1 MAIIKKIIGREILDS
16 RGYPT
21 VEAIVLLDDGSVGS
35 FAVPSGASI
44 GRHEAVE
51 LRDADPAR
59 YGGKGVLKCLHN
71 IVAILAPKILG
82 KDAANQAEI
91 DKILI
96 DSDGSEDKSR
106 LGANTILAI
115 SIAVTKA
122 QSSSEK
128 MTVYKYV
135 SKLLNGADSQKF
147 QIPTPMFNIL
157 NGGKHGG
164 GNTDFQEFMIVPPQA
179 THYSQNLRLG
189 AEIYYSLKEVITNHS
204 GVTLIGDEGGYAPV
218 LYTNSDALK
227 LLEEAVQKA
236 NYKLGMDVFFS
247 LDVAASYFLEG
258 NAYKIKDRPVALSTN
273 DFIEYFKT
281 LNDQYHILSLEDP
294 LSEDDWDGWASIT
307 SKLGSETLIVGDD
320 LITTNLERLNKAIE
334 KKACNAI
341 IVKPNQV
348 GTITETLAV
357 VKRAKEANFKL
368 IVSHRSGETNEDF
381 IADFAVGIGA
391 DYAKF
396 GAPAR
401 GERVAKYNRLLEIE
415 YELS

>member
-1 MAIIKKIIGREILDS
+1 MAVVKKIIGREILDS

-21 VEAIVLLDDGSVGS
+21 VEAIVQLEDGSVGS
-35 FAVPSGASI
+35 FAAPSGASI

-51 LRDADPAR
+51 LRDGDQAR
-59 YGGKGVLKCLHN
+59 FGGKGVLKCLHN

-91 DKILI
+91 DKII
-96 DSDGSEDKSR
+96 IEADGSEDKSR
-106 LGANTILAI
+106 LGANTILSI
-115 SIAVTKA
+115 SAAVTKA
-122 QSSSEK
+122 QSASEK
-128 MTVYKYV
+128 MTVYKYI
-135 SKLLNGADSQKF
+135 SKLLTGADSQKF

-179 THYSQNLRLG
+179 TAYSQNLRLG
-189 AEIYYSLKEVITNHS
+189 AEVYYSLKEVITNHS

-227 LLEEAVQKA
+227 LMEEAVQKA
-236 NYKLGMDVFFS
+236 NYKVGLDVFFS

-258 NAYKIKDRPVALSTN
+258 NVYKIKDKPVALTTN
-273 DFIEYFKT
+273 DFIDYYKT

-294 LSEDDWDGWASIT
+294 LSEDDWDGWAAIT
-307 SKLGSETLIVGDD
+307 SKLGTETLIVGDD
-320 LITTNLERLNKAIE
+320 LITTNLSRLNKAIE

-348 GTITETLAV
+348 GTITETLEV
-357 VKRAKEANFKL
+357 VKRAKEANFK
-368 IVSHRSGETNEDF
+368 IVVSHRSGETNEDF
-381 IADFAVGIGA
+381 IADFAVGIRA

>member
-21 VEAIVLLDDGSVGS
+21 VEAIVQLDDGSVGS
-35 FAVPSGASI
+35 FAAPSGASI

-51 LRDADPAR
+51 LRDRDPQR
-59 YGGKGVLKCLHN
+59 YKGKGVLQCLHN
-71 IVAILAPKILG
+71 IATILGPKIIG
-82 KDAANQAEI
+82 MDAANQSEI
-91 DKILI
+91 DKAMIEA
-96 DSDGSEDKSR
+96 DGSEDKSK
-106 LGANTILAI
+106 LGANTILSI
-115 SIAVTKA
+115 SAAATKA
-122 QSSSEK
+122 QSTSEK
-128 MTVYKYV
+128 STLYKYI
-135 SKLLNGADSQKF
+135 SKLMTGTDNQKF

-164 GNTDFQEFMIVPPQA
+164 GNTDFQEFMVVPPQA
-179 THYSQNLRLG
+179 SAYSQNLRIG

-227 LLEEAVQKA
+227 ILEEAVQKA
-236 NYKLGMDVFFS
+236 GYKLGIDVFFS

-258 NAYKIKDRPVALSTN
+258 NDYKIKDKPVALSTA
-273 DFIEYFKT
+273 DFIEYFKV

-294 LSEDDWDGWASIT
+294 LSEDDWDGWTRIT
-307 SKLGSETLIVGDD
+307 ERLGTQTLIVGDD
-320 LITTNLERLNKAIE
+320 LITTNLGRLNKAIE
-334 KKACNAI
+334 KKSCNAI

-348 GTITETLAV
+348 GTITETLDVA
-357 VKRAKEANFKL
+357 KRAKEANFK
-368 IVSHRSGETNEDF
+368 IVVSHRSGETNEDF

>member
-21 VEAIVLLDDGSVGS
+21 VEAIVQLDDGSVGS
-35 FAVPSGASI
+35 FATPSGASI

-51 LRDADPAR
+51 LRDSDPKR
-59 YGGKGVLKCLHN
+59 YGGKGVIKCLHN
-71 IVAILAPKILG
+71 IVGVLAPLIIG
-82 KDAANQAEI
+82 KNAANQTEI
-91 DKILI
+91 DKTLK
-96 DSDGSEDKSR
+96 DADGSQDKSR

-115 SIAVTKA
+115 SAAVTRS
-122 QSSSEK
+122 QSASEK
-128 MTVYKYV
+128 VTLYKYI
-135 SKLLNGADSQKF
+135 SKLLNGEGSQKF

-179 THYSQNLRLG
+179 TAYSQNLRLG
-189 AEIYYSLKEVITNHS
+189 AEVYYSLKDVITNHS

-218 LYTNSDALK
+218 LYSNSDALK
-227 LLEEAVQKA
+227 ILEEAVQKA
-236 NYKLGMDVFFS
+236 NYKLGLDVFFS

-258 NAYKIKDRPVALSTN
+258 NAYKIKDRPVALSTG
-273 DFIEYFKT
+273 DFIDYYKN

-294 LSEDDWDGWASIT
+294 LSEDDWDGWVNLT
-307 SKLGSETLIVGDD
+307 SKLGSETLVVGDD

-348 GTITETLAV
+348 GTITETLEV
-357 VKRAKEANFKL
+357 VRRAKEANFKTV
-368 IVSHRSGETNEDF
+368 VSHRSGETNDDF